1 MVILVT
7 NMTEELKLSIASY
20 NSRGFNL
27 SKQQYTKELL
37 SKCSVLFLQEHWLA
51 DSQLPILG
59 SINDDFL
66 FTGVSGFGNT
76 NILSGRPY
84 GGCAILWRSDIQATV
99 NVLDVDSNRVC
110 AMRLCNDVYRFLFIC
125 VYMPYEGSESMT
137 DEFADQLAM
146 IENIIEANSD
156 CHVIIGGDFNVD
168 LTRPWMHTSMLTSF
182 CDSNGLCFGTSHQ
195 HSSVDYTYQFN
206 MSRFSIIDH
215 FLLSKTLFTKAVDR
229 VCSLHDT
236 DNMSDHEPVV
246 LHLSVKFDVV
256 QYVERI
262 RNAHISWAK
271 ANNDDCTKYRH
282 LLSQLL
288 DLIEVPTGALL
299 CTDGS
304 CCDSNHIKAVNK
316 YATDIGNA
324 CSHAA
329 DSVIPHTCSRK
340 QSRCAPGW
348 SEHVQP
354 LREKSIFW
362 HRLWVECGLLSPCWL
377 CG

>member
-1 MVILVT
+1 M
-7 NMTEELKLSIASY
+7 
-20 NSRGFNL
+20 
-27 SKQQYTKELL
+27 
-37 SKCSVLFLQEHWLA
+37 
-51 DSQLPILG
+51 
-59 SINDDFL
+59 
-66 FTGVSGFGNT
+66 
-76 NILSGRPY
+76 
-84 GGCAILWRSDIQATV
+84 
-99 NVLDVDSNRVC
+99 
-110 AMRLCNDVYRFLFIC
+110 
-125 VYMPYEGSESMT
+125 
-137 DEFADQLAM
+137 
-146 IENIIEANSD
+146 
-156 CHVIIGGDFNVD
+156 
-168 LTRPWMHTSMLTSF
+168 TSF
-182 CDSNGLCFGTSHQ
+182 CDSNGLCFGTFHQ

-215 FLLSKTLFTKAVDR
+215 FLPSKTLFTEAVDR

-262 RNAHISWAK
+262 RDSHISWAK

-299 CTDGS
+299 CTDSS

-316 YATDIGNA
+316 YATDISNA

-329 DSVIPHTCSRK
+329 DSVIPHTCSRR

-348 SEHVQP
+348 SEHVQS
-354 LREKSIFW
+354 LREKSIF
-362 HRLWVECGLLSPCWL
+362 
-377 CG
+377 